1 MEPLLELC
9 VPDLLQP
16 FFPVN
21 ILELFAAHSWHFQE
35 NQSVIIVAWSPL
47 APLLPQSIQL
57 W

>member
-35 NQSVIIVAWSPL
+35 NRSVIIVA
-47 APLLPQSIQL
+47 
-57 W
+57 